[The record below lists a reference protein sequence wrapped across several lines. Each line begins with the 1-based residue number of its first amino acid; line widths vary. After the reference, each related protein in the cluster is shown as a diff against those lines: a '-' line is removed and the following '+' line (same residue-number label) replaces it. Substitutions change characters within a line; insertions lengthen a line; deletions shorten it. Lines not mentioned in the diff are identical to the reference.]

1 MARITVTRLDAD
13 TFRVEVAEASG
24 STEHEVRTTPDEV
37 QRLGG
42 GADAEALLEESFR
55 FLLER
60 EPKESILARFELP
73 VIARY
78 FPEYPREIIRRMA
91 R

>member
-1 MARITVTRLDAD
+1 MTRLDAN
-13 TFRVEVAEASG
+13 TFRVEVTEASG
-24 STEHEVRTTPDEV
+24 STEHEVRATPDEV

-73 VIARY
+73 VIGRY
-78 FPEYPREIIRRMA
+78 FPEYPTEIIRRMA
-91 R
+91 G